1 MRFSFLLRFGF
12 YTIDFK
18 IYRKIITFFS
28 NQVSSFRSSVNFVK
42 DLDFFNKFY
51 QVALY
56 EIYLNPQNQFSDI
69 QPHISITTTY
79 LYAYITVVL

>member
-12 YTIDFK
+12 YTIDVR
-18 IYRKIITFFS
+18 IYRKIITLFS
-28 NQVSSFRSSVNFVK
+28 NQVSSFRSPVNFVK

-51 QVALY
+51 QVDLY
-56 EIYLNPQNQFSDI
+56 EINLNPQNQFSDI

-79 LYAYITVVL
+79 L